1 MAKKLRISQIE
12 NLEDNLANLG
22 DKLIQS
28 IVFSGNETKTMTLTF
43 ADGTTLTSTFN
54 DNNTEYAALTA
65 ALINAGTSQ
74 VPMTISAKV
83 FNDILLARLSAVMTW
98 KETVQSFADLPTS
111 GQKIGDMYNIENGF
125 TYGGRDYP
133 PGSNVAW
140 GSNGWDVLHG
150 FIDTSSFL
158 TEETD
163 PKGVEGIAISG
174 GNTKTITITL
184 RDGST
189 VSGNFTD
196 NNTTYTTGTIEQL
209 EAGSDN
215 TGRLWEASTLND
227 FVTAM
232 ISGLEITVEHEEY
245 NIISGNIS
253 GGNVVLNLLRPNIER
268 KKMLVFLNGVKQPY
282 GSVLSITGNTVTIQQ
297 SALPTPM
304 IAGDF
309 VEIFYLDN

>member
-1 MAKKLRISQIE
+1 MAKKLRVSQIE
-12 NLEDNLANLG
+12 NLEDNLVNLG
-22 DKLIQS
+22 DKLIQN

-54 DNNTEYAALTA
+54 DNNTEYAALSA

-125 TYGGRDYP
+125 TYGGREYP

-163 PKGVEGIAISG
+163 PKGVDAISVSG
-174 GNTKTITITL
+174 GATKTITITL

-189 VSGNFTD
+189 VTGDFAD
-196 NNTTYTTGTIEQL
+196 NNTTYSNMSASELNTGTSTTGRVISAKTI
-209 EAGSDN
+209 S
-215 TGRLWEASTLND
+215 D

>member
-1 MAKKLRISQIE
+1 MAKKLRVSQIE

-22 DKLIQS
+22 DKLIQN

-54 DNNTEYAALTA
+54 DNNTEYAALSA

-125 TYGGRDYP
+125 TYGGREYP

-163 PKGVEGIAISG
+163 PKGVEGISVSG
-174 GNTKTITITL
+174 GATKTITITL

-189 VSGNFTD
+189 VTGDFAD
-196 NNTTYTTGTIEQL
+196 NNTTYSNMSASELNTGT
-209 EAGSDN
+209 SP
-215 TGRLWEASTLND
+215 TGRVISAKTISD
-227 FVTAM
+227 FVIAM